1 MSPAMILA
9 MMAAITTRMLTI
21 PQMAVHPNRPN
32 RREHDVRSPAAE
44 TAQGR
49 RGIISRTRISCR
61 QCRVQETSGGSYC
74 HVWCPISKTSGT
86 TSNILLLNSG
96 ILVISTKPLVLPTA
110 PVHKIWLVRRVQCVG
125 MGIASPIAWSDLPKV
140 KGESSH
146 NRLIGHLVDN
156 QADNV
161 KWTMLLVK

>member
-1 MSPAMILA
+1 MTSDHQ
-9 MMAAITTRMLTI
+9 R
-21 PQMAVHPNRPN
+21 QKRPK
-32 RREHDVRSPAAE
+32 EDVVLS
-44 TAQGR
+44 QGR
-49 RGIISRTRISCR
+49 GFLVGDVAYKKHLAEATVTKTVR
-61 QCRVQETSGGSYC
+61 
-74 HVWCPISKTSGT
+74 CPIAKTSGT

-96 ILVISTKPLVLPTA
+96 ILVMSTKQLVLPTA
-110 PVHKIWLVRRVQCVG
+110 PVHEIWLVRRVQCVG

-140 KGESSH
+140 KGESSQ